1 MDFIQ
6 VRGLF
11 FTNQIKNEINNFAA
25 SRQVRCVKT
34 LAGRIRRVYGNIWQ
48 IEIVRFNVSKESM
61 ASLVKVSFIEF
72 LNKALTEMYYANKVG
87 IPKELLCLFFL
98 LSESIP

>member
-1 MDFIQ
+1 
-6 VRGLF
+6 
-11 FTNQIKNEINNFAA
+11 
-25 SRQVRCVKT
+25 
-34 LAGRIRRVYGNIWQ
+34 
-48 IEIVRFNVSKESM
+48 M

-87 IPKELLCLFFL
+87 ILKELLCLFFL